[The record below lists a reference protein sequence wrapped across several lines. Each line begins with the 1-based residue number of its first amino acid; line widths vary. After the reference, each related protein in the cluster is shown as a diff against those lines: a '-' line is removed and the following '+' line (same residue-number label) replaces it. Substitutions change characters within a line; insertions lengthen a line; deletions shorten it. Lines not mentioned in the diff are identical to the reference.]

1 MINFI
6 LESLQL
12 FVNLIFL
19 AVVVGTLGI
28 SALYAGRLKK
38 RYNAPFPWSKT
49 AAIVGIEVLLWIGF
63 NIFFEAFQANWL
75 WISIASVILIVLIVS
90 RKKRKYT

>member
-12 FVNLIFL
+12 FVNMLFL
-19 AVVVGTLGI
+19 VVVVGTLVV

-38 RYNAPFPWSKT
+38 RYNASFPWGKT
-49 AAIVGIEVLLWIGF
+49 VAIVGIEVLLWIGF
-63 NIFFEAFQANWL
+63 NIFFEAFQAHWL
-75 WISIASVILIVLIVS
+75 WISIATVIVIYIILS